1 MSSFKCYARSLL
13 CPAGVAKGPSVQP
26 ERPVSNLGS
35 YRVFLILGPVLL
47 LGILTLG
54 ACGPDLEPAPDF
66 RFSLY
71 QGEEVLGAKE
81 LSLSD
86 LRGKPLVLNFWAG
99 LCPPCRLEMP
109 DLQKFYNQFGDRI
122 NLFGLDVGPFTGLG
136 SNRQG
141 MDLLEEMHI
150 RYPAGFTLDGEV
162 VIEYEIL
169 GMPSTFFITSDGK
182 IFRKWTGFL
191 NREKLSEIT
200 GKMLG
205 LSGLTLGEP
214 R

>member
-1 MSSFKCYARSLL
+1 MRIQVSSFKCYARSLL

-35 YRVFLILGPVLL
+35 YRVFLILGPVL

-109 DLQKFYNQFGDRI
+109 TSRNSI
-122 NLFGLDVGPFTGLG
+122 TSSETGLTFSDWTWVPSPVLAPTARVWICLRRCTSGIRPG
-136 SNRQG
+136 SLW
-141 MDLLEEMHI
+141 M
-150 RYPAGFTLDGEV
+150 
-162 VIEYEIL
+162 
-169 GMPSTFFITSDGK
+169 GK
-182 IFRKWTGFL
+182 L
-191 NREKLSEIT
+191 
-200 GKMLG
+200 
-205 LSGLTLGEP
+205 
-214 R
+214 